1 MTTYRSAIIGVG
13 APSAGAI
20 KGGGHQIGYT
30 HAKTYQQCPSTTLA
44 CAADINPEN
53 LAAF

>member
-1 MTTYRSAIIGVG
+1 MKTYRSAIIGVG
-13 APSAGAI
+13 AATAGAL
-20 KGGGHQIGYT
+20 KGGGHQVGYA
-30 HAKTYQQCPSTTLA
+30 HARTYQQCPRATLV